1 MHMHILPVCVSKSI
15 VCSVIVYKSN
25 NIYLIHIYTL
35 FSFIHI
41 YTTYS
46 LIYFLDFRTEN
57 SFTYVLDVGMTN
69 QDEYLHTSLDITLVE
84 KKAFLTRI
92 LQDFLAR
99 SCKLRHFSAR
109 HLASILQEENF
120 LARFFQGETFPCKIL
135 SRRKVSLQDSFKDK
149 TFLERFL

>member
-84 KKAFLTRI
+84 KKSIPYKDLARFSCKVLQVKAFLCKTSCKYLARRKFPRKI
-92 LQDFLAR
+92 LSRRNVSLQDSFKKK
-99 SCKLRHFSAR
+99 S
-109 HLASILQEENF
+109 F
-120 LARFFQGETFPCKIL
+120 LARFFQGQNVP
-135 SRRKVSLQDSFKDK
+135 
-149 TFLERFL
+149 